1 MSEPTPPRD
10 GEVPAVLAA
19 TDFDGKW
26 QRDVLERLLF
36 SAVREQRRTRR
47 WSIFFRLLTF
57 AWLTVALL
65 VAGGWLVRDAAVSSG
80 RHTALIELEGVIAA
94 GSEASADD
102 IVEAL
107 RSAFEDD
114 NTAGIVLRVNSPGGS
129 PVQAGIIH
137 DEILRLR
144 AEHPQTPLY
153 AVVEEVCASG
163 AYYVAVAADRIFV
176 DKASLVGSIG
186 VLIEGFGFTGA
197 MDKLGVERRLLTA
210 GENKGFLDSFSPLSE
225 DQRRH
230 AQTMLEQIHRQFVDV
245 VRKGRGERLKE
256 TQETFSGLVWTG
268 ERSIELGLADETGTV
283 DSVARNVIQVENVV
297 DFSPRSNFAERVARR
312 FGASAGEAMAAAFR
326 GAATRLAPAW

>member
-1 MSEPTPPRD
+1 MNEPIPPRN
-10 GEVPAVLAA
+10 GEVPAVASLA
-19 TDFDGKW
+19 DVDGKW

-36 SAVREQRRTRR
+36 AAVREQRRSRR

-57 AWLTVALL
+57 AWLTIALL
-65 VAGGWLVRDAAVSSG
+65 LAGGWLVRDASVTSG
-80 RHTALIELEGVIAA
+80 RHTALIELNGVIAA
-94 GSEASADD
+94 EGEASADD

-107 RSAFEDD
+107 RSAFDD
-114 NTAGIVLRVNSPGGS
+114 GNTAGVVLRVNSPGGS

-144 AEHPQTPLY
+144 AEHPQTPIY
-153 AVVEEVCASG
+153 AVVDEVCASG

-186 VLIEGFGFTGA
+186 VLIEGFGFTGT
-197 MDKLGVERRLLTA
+197 MEKLGVERRLLTA
-210 GENKGFLDSFSPLSE
+210 GENKGFLDSFSPLPE

-230 AQTMLEQIHRQFVDV
+230 AQAMLEQIHGQFVDV
-245 VRKGRGERLKE
+245 VRKGRGDRLKE

-268 ERSIELGLADETGTV
+268 ERSIELGLADATGTL
-283 DSVARNVIQVENVV
+283 DSVARDVIRVENVV
-297 DFSPRSNFAERVARR
+297 DFSPRANFAERLARR
-312 FGASAGEAMAAAFR
+312 FGATAGEAMAAAFR